1 VIIRCFAGE
10 KKHYKQDQMLGASLL
25 LALREIRRHILRSIL
40 TVLGIVIGVAA
51 VITMVT
57 VGNGVTASV
66 QTQIASLGANSLI
79 LIPNAAGRQAGS
91 GPPHPFT
98 DRDIA
103 AIKEQIAGIVAA
115 SGQANS
121 GQTAT
126 ADGINWQTT
135 VTGTTDE
142 GLSIQAMKVTSGR
155 NFSADEEAA
164 GKSVC
169 IIGETVRKNLFVNV
183 DPIGRELRVG
193 KLACPIVGLLKERGQ
208 GGGGNDQDDSVLMP
222 LRTVQRD
229 LLGTTDIQWIVIG
242 VNPDYNNETVSA
254 DLERLMRERRHL
266 VPGASE
272 DFRIIDMKQ
281 ISDAVSGTL
290 TVMTALVAAIASIS
304 LIVGGIGIVN
314 IMLVSVTERT
324 REIGIRLAIGA
335 LAREVRLQFLTEAV
349 VLCSLGGAIGIALS
363 FGLSLLLTRLMSIDY
378 VFDPFVNL
386 GSLLFSSFLGILFG
400 YVPAQRAAALNP
412 IDALRHE

>member
-1 VIIRCFAGE
+1 
-10 KKHYKQDQMLGASLL
+10 MLGASLL
-25 LALREIRRHILRSIL
+25 LALREIRRHLLRSIL

-57 VGNGVTASV
+57 VGKGVTASV
-66 QTQIASLGANSLI
+66 QSQIAALGANTLI
-79 LIPNAAGRQAGS
+79 VIPNAGGRQAGS
-91 GPPHPFT
+91 APPRPFT
-98 DRDIA
+98 EQDV
-103 AIKEQIAGIVAA
+103 AIIREQIGGIKAV

-121 GQTAT
+121 SATAT

-135 VTGTTDE
+135 VTGTTDD
-142 GLSIQAMKVTSGR
+142 GIAIQAMVVTSGR
-155 NFSADEEAA
+155 AFSADEEAA

-169 IIGETVRKNLFVNV
+169 ILGETVRKNLFANV
-183 DPIGRELRVG
+183 DPIGRQLRVG
-193 KLACPIVGLLKERGQ
+193 KLSCPIIGQLKERGQ
-208 GGGGNDQDDSVLMP
+208 GGGGNDQDDVVLMP

-229 LLGTTDIQWIVIG
+229 LLGTTDIHWMVVG
-242 VNPDYNNETVSA
+242 VNPVYDNQIVSA
-254 DLERLMRERRHL
+254 DLARLLRERRHL
-266 VPGASE
+266 AAGQSD
-272 DFRIIDMKQ
+272 DFRIIDLKQ
-281 ISDAVSGTL
+281 ISDTVSGTL
-290 TVMTALVAAIASIS
+290 AVMTALVAAIASIS

-363 FGLSLLLTRLMSIDY
+363 FGLSLLLTKIMAVDFI
-378 VFDPFVNL
+378 FDPLVNL
-386 GSLLFSSFLGILFG
+386 GSLVFASFLGILFG

>member
-1 VIIRCFAGE
+1 
-10 KKHYKQDQMLGASLL
+10 MLGASFL
-25 LALREIRRHILRSIL
+25 LALREIRRHLLRSIL

-66 QTQIASLGANSLI
+66 QSQIASLGANTLF

-91 GPPHPFT
+91 GPPRPFT
-98 DRDIA
+98 REDVA
-103 AIKEQIAGIVAA
+103 AIREQIGGIVAV

-121 GQTAT
+121 SQTAT

-135 VTGTTDE
+135 VTGTTDD
-142 GLSIQAMKVTSGR
+142 GMSIQAMSLTGGR
-155 NFSADEEAA
+155 LFSADEELA

-169 IIGETVRKNLFVNV
+169 IIGETVRKNLFANV
-183 DPIGRELRVG
+183 DPLGRELRVG
-193 KLACPIVGLLKERGQ
+193 KLACPIIGLLKERGQ
-208 GGGGNDQDDSVLMP
+208 GGQGNDQDDVVLMP
-222 LRTVQRD
+222 LRIVQRD

-242 VNPDYNNETVSA
+242 VNPAYDNESVGT
-254 DLERLMRERRHL
+254 DLKQLMRERRHL
-266 VPGASE
+266 APDQNE
-272 DFRIIDMKQ
+272 DFRIIDLKQ
-281 ISDAVSGTL
+281 ISDTVSGTL
-290 TVMTALVAAIASIS
+290 AVMTAMVAAIASIS

-363 FGLSLLLTRLMSIDY
+363 FGLSMLLTGLMSVDF
-378 VFDPFVNL
+378 VFDPLINI

>member
-1 VIIRCFAGE
+1 
-10 KKHYKQDQMLGASLL
+10 MLGASLL
-25 LALREIRRHILRSIL
+25 LALREIRRHLLRSIL

-66 QTQIASLGANSLI
+66 RTQIASLGANTLI
-79 LIPNAAGRQAGS
+79 VIPNAGGRQAGS
-91 GPPHPFT
+91 APPRPFT
-98 DRDIA
+98 EQDVQIIR
-103 AIKEQIAGIVAA
+103 EQIGGLKAVA
-115 SGQANS
+115 GQANS
-121 GQTAT
+121 NATAT
-126 ADGINWQTT
+126 ADGINWQTS
-135 VTGTTDE
+135 VTGTTND
-142 GLSIQAMKVTSGR
+142 GIAIQAMVVTSGR
-155 NFSADEEAA
+155 PFTADEEAA

-169 IIGETVRKNLFVNV
+169 IIGETVRKNLFANV

-193 KLACPIVGLLKERGQ
+193 KIACPIIGQLKERGQ
-208 GGGGNDQDDSVLMP
+208 GGGGNDQDDVVLMP

-229 LLGTTDIQWIVIG
+229 LIGTTDIQWVVVG
-242 VNPDYNNETVSA
+242 VNPRFDNETVSA
-254 DLERLMRERRHL
+254 DLSRLLRERRHIS
-266 VPGASE
+266 PGQSD
-272 DFRIIDMKQ
+272 DFRIIDLKQ
-281 ISDAVSGTL
+281 ISDTVSGTL

-349 VLCSLGGAIGIALS
+349 VLCSLGGAIGIGLS
-363 FGLSLLLTRLMSIDY
+363 FGLSLLLTGLMDVDY
-378 VFDPFVNL
+378 VCDPVVNL
-386 GSLLFSSFLGILFG
+386 GSLLFSSFLGIVFG

>member
-1 VIIRCFAGE
+1 
-10 KKHYKQDQMLGASLL
+10 MLGASLL
-25 LALREIRRHILRSIL
+25 LALREIRRHLLRSIL

-66 QTQIASLGANSLI
+66 QSQIASLGANTLI
-79 LIPNAAGRQAGS
+79 VIPNAGGRRAGS
-91 GPPHPFT
+91 APPRPFT
-98 DRDIA
+98 EQDVGVIR
-103 AIKEQIAGIVAA
+103 EQIGGIKAV

-121 GQTAT
+121 SAVAT
-126 ADGINWQTT
+126 ADGINWQTS
-135 VTGTTDE
+135 VTGTTND
-142 GLSIQAMKVTSGR
+142 GIVIQNMVVISGR
-155 NFSADEEAA
+155 PFTADEEAA

-169 IIGETVRKNLFVNV
+169 IIGETVRKNLFANV

-193 KLACPIVGLLKERGQ
+193 KLSCPIIGQLKERGQ
-208 GGGGNDQDDSVLMP
+208 GEGGNDQDDVVLMP

-229 LLGTTDIQWIVIG
+229 LLGTTDIHWMVVG
-242 VNPDYNNETVSA
+242 VNPAYNNETVSA
-254 DLERLMRERRHL
+254 DVARLLRERRHL
-266 VPGASE
+266 APGASE
-272 DFRIIDMKQ
+272 DFRIIDLKQ
-281 ISDAVSGTL
+281 ISETVSGTL
-290 TVMTALVAAIASIS
+290 AVMTALVAAIASIS

-349 VLCSLGGAIGIALS
+349 VLCSLGGAIGIGLS
-363 FGLSLLLTRLMSIDY
+363 FGLSMLLTRIMDVDFI
-378 VFDPFVNL
+378 FDPLVNL
-386 GSLLFSSFLGILFG
+386 GSLIFASFLGILFG